1 MGRLARFIPPDSY
14 FHILSRGNNRQ
25 IVFLNDANF
34 EKFLEFLKFCTE
46 KFVWKVIHY
55 VLMSNHY
62 HIIVFNSV
70 PENLSNGI
78 KLLNQSYTQYFRKK
92 HDGVGHLWQDRFK
105 SFVIQDGKYL
115 LKCGRYVELNPVRA
129 GMVISPEDYKWSSY

>member
-25 IVFLNDANF
+25 IVFLNDADF

-55 VLMSNHY
+55 VFPVKPGR
-62 HIIVFNSV
+62 IIFELGEMEEETAKQVLKKAAAKL
-70 PENLSNGI
+70 PI
-78 KLLNQSYTQYFRKK
+78 KT
-92 HDGVGHLWQDRFK
+92 RFIK
-105 SFVIQDGKYL
+105 
-115 LKCGRYVELNPVRA
+115 R
-129 GMVISPEDYKWSSY
+129 